1 MKTLAFL
8 FLLSLTVAVSLSAQ
22 DQTDAIK
29 FYNTATQKT
38 LVGIVEEIGQEE
50 TADHAPFIILTLREK
65 ESALAY
71 RVEVSPQWF
80 FEMDLMAGSL
90 VEVKG
95 SDVSRDDR
103 HILMAAAIT
112 YRGEKF
118 LFRDAYGFPLW
129 RGRGGDPQK
138 QSGKGTR
145 YRRGKG

>member
-1 MKTLAFL
+1 MKTLSLVLIMFL
-8 FLLSLTVAVSLSAQ
+8 TLAVSLPAQ
-22 DQTDAIK
+22 ERTDAIK

-38 LVGIVEEIGQEE
+38 LVGTVEEIGQEE

-71 RVEVSPQWF
+71 RVEVSPRWF

-103 HILMAAAIT
+103 RILIAAAIT

-118 LFRDAYGFPLW
+118 LFRDTHGFPLW
-129 RGRGGDPQK
+129 RGRGKDRQK
-138 QSGKGTR
+138 QSGQGTR